1 MNYLEQLQ
9 RILKATGWSQEQLA
23 RELGISFPALNAWIN
38 KRSTPRAKAMTRI
51 ERLYIQIVGSDEIDK
66 NELIEAKKIA
76 KGLVYSVKHLLKD
89 KMALDTL
96 TLYLTYHTN
105 TIEGSTMTISDV
117 EDVIFDNKVLS
128 NRTLIEQTEA
138 RNHQA
143 ALYWLLEQ
151 ISEAGQQFTIT
162 EELVLGL
169 HTRLMN
175 GIISNPGKYRN
186 HSVRIMGAH
195 VNLVNWQKIPEMMLE
210 FLEETNKPSVD
221 IIKLL
226 AVSHAKFEQIHPF
239 SDGNGRTGR
248 LLLLAQALS
257 AGLTPPLVLKE
268 RKMAYYKYLEKAQS
282 EEKLESLELFVAQ
295 AMIECAE
302 ILAEKSVK

>member
-1 MNYLEQLQ
+1 MIYLEQLQ
-9 RILKATGWSQEQLA
+9 RILKATGWSQEQLS
-23 RELGISFPALNAWIN
+23 RELDVSFPALNAWIN
-38 KRSTPRAKAMTRI
+38 KRSTPRAKAVTRI
-51 ERLYIQIVGSDEIDK
+51 ERLYVQIAGSDEVDR
-66 NELIEAKKIA
+66 NELIETKKIA
-76 KGLVYSVKHLLKD
+76 KSLAYSVDNLLND
-89 KMALDTL
+89 KKALDTL

-151 ISEAGQQFTIT
+151 ISEAEDQFTIT
-162 EELVLGL
+162 EDLVLGL

-195 VNLVNWQKIPEMMLE
+195 VNLVNWQNIPDMMQE
-210 FLEETNKPSVD
+210 F
-221 IIKLL
+221 IKELGKSTDDMIAFL
-226 AVSHAKFEQIHPF
+226 SSSHAKFEQIHPF
-239 SDGNGRTGR
+239 TDGNGRTGR

-257 AGLTPPLVLKE
+257 ASLMPPLVLKE
-268 RKMAYYKYLEKAQS
+268 RKMAYYKYLEMAQS
-282 EEKLESLELFVAQ
+282 NEKLETLELFVAQ
-295 AMIECAE
+295 SMIECAK
-302 ILAEKSVK
+302 ILDEKSVK